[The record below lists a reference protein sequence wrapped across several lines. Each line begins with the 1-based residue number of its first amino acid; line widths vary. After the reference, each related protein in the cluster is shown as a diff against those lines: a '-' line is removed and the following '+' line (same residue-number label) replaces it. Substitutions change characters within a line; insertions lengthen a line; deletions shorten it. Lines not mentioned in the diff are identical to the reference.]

1 MNAPGRRAT
10 DFKSSTAVKFGL
22 AFGLL
27 GACLIVDAVLG
38 SSHASPSVL
47 LGVVAAGFVVGGGAA
62 LLTARRLHRAIAY
75 NIERQDAIRIAFE
88 ENLKQGLK
96 ALANG
101 DLTVHLE
108 AKTKAIKPDQ
118 RGDDL
123 GELSRATEAIRALF
137 LDCYV
142 DYNQATEKLRELVAR
157 VSSTARSVGDSC
169 GQMAATSDETGRATA
184 EIAQAIEHVAQGAE
198 RQVQV
203 IDTARRAADEVASAV
218 AESAQ
223 QAEQTAEVAGRAHE
237 TAQQGVAAAE
247 QADTAM
253 RSVQESSEA
262 VSTAIRELADKSEQ
276 IGEIVQTITG
286 IAEQTNLLALNA
298 AIEAARAGE
307 QGRGFAVVAEE
318 VRKLAE
324 ESQKAAEQISRLIS
338 AIQHDTAAAVDVVEE
353 GAKKTADGAL
363 VVEQARNAFLTIVDA
378 VEDMNARVEQIA
390 GATQEITAA
399 ASTMRESIAEAATV
413 AEESSASTEQVS
425 ASTEE
430 TSAST
435 EQVAASA
442 AEMASNADALRAL
455 VGNFQLK
462 LDTSSGSQT
471 DVIAAALEA
480 HEAWNAKLRQAI
492 ETGDCPTSVEQAGR
506 DDACTFGKWLHGNP
520 SFQREHPEQWQKL
533 HDLHEQFHRLAA
545 SVLER
550 ALSGRKAEAERL
562 ARATEFETVKQQLRS
577 ALTATRV

>member
-1 MNAPGRRAT
+1 MKAPARKAT
-10 DFKSSTAVKFGL
+10 NLRSATAVKFGL

-38 SSHASPSVL
+38 SSHASPRVL
-47 LGVVAAGFVVGGGAA
+47 FGVAAAGLVVGGGAA
-62 LLTARRLHRAIAY
+62 LFIARRLHTALAY
-75 NIERQDAIRIAFE
+75 NIERQGAIHVAFE
-88 ENLKQGLK
+88 NNLKHGLK

-108 AKTKAIKPDQ
+108 AKTKAIEPDQ

-123 GELSRATEAIRALF
+123 GELSRATESMRALF

-142 DYNQATEKLRELVAR
+142 DYNQATEKLRDLVAR
-157 VSSTARSVGDSC
+157 VSSTASSVGESS
-169 GQMAATSDETGRATA
+169 GQMAATADETGRATA
-184 EIAQAIEHVAQGAE
+184 EIARAIEHVAHGAE

-203 IDTARRAADEVASAV
+203 IDTARRAADEVVSTV
-218 AESAQ
+218 TESAE
-223 QAEQTAEVAGRAHE
+223 QAEQTVEVAGRAHE

-247 QADTAM
+247 EADTAM
-253 RSVQESSEA
+253 RSVRDSSDA
-262 VSTAIRELADKSEQ
+262 VSTAIRELSEKSEQ

-324 ESQKAAEQISRLIS
+324 ESQKAAEQISQLIS
-338 AIQHDTAAAVDVVEE
+338 AIQYDTAAAVDVVQD

-363 VVEQARNAFLTIVDA
+363 VVEQARNAFLTIVEA
-378 VEDMNARVEQIA
+378 VEDMNTRVEQIA
-390 GATQEITAA
+390 AATQQITAA
-399 ASTMRESIAEAATV
+399 TSTMQESIAEAAAV

-425 ASTEE
+425 ASTEQ

-435 EQVAASA
+435 EQVAATA

-455 VGNFQLK
+455 VGNFQLR
-462 LDTSSGSQT
+462 LDAGAGSET
-471 DVIAAALEA
+471 EVMAAALEA

-492 ETGDCPTSVEQAGR
+492 ETGDCPTPVEQAAR

-520 SFQREHPEQWQKL
+520 TFQREHPDQWQKL

-545 SVLER
+545 AVLEC

-577 ALTATRV
+577 ALTAIRV

>member
-1 MNAPGRRAT
+1 MNAPGRMAT
-10 DFKSSTAVKFGL
+10 NFKSATAVKFGL

-38 SSHASPSVL
+38 SSHASSSVL
-47 LGVVAAGFVVGGGAA
+47 FGVAAAGLVVIGGVV
-62 LLTARRLHRAIAY
+62 LLTARRLHTALAY
-75 NIERQDAIRIAFE
+75 NIERQDAIHVAFE
-88 ENLKQGLK
+88 ENLKRGLK

-108 AKTKAIKPDQ
+108 AKTKAIEPDQ

-123 GELSRATEAIRALF
+123 GELSRATESMRALF
-137 LDCYV
+137 LECYV
-142 DYNQATEKLRELVAR
+142 DYNQATEKLRDLVAR
-157 VSSTARSVGDSC
+157 VSSTARSVGDSS
-169 GQMAATSDETGRATA
+169 GQMAATSDETGKATA

-218 AESAQ
+218 TESAK
-223 QAEQTAEVAGRAHE
+223 QAEQTAAVAGRAQE
-237 TAQQGVAAAE
+237 TAQQGVTAAE

-253 RSVQESSEA
+253 RSVRDSSEA

-286 IAEQTNLLALNA
+286 IAGQTNLLALNA

-307 QGRGFAVVAEE
+307 HGRGFAVVAEE

-338 AIQHDTAAAVDVVEE
+338 AIQHDTAAAVDVVQD

-363 VVEQARNAFLTIVDA
+363 VVEQVRNAFLTIVDA
-378 VEDMNARVEQIA
+378 VGDMNARVEQIA
-390 GATQEITAA
+390 AATQEITAA
-399 ASTMRESIAEAATV
+399 TSTMQESIAEAATV

-442 AEMASNADALRAL
+442 AEMASSADALRAL
-455 VGNFQLK
+455 VANFQLQ
-462 LDTSSGSQT
+462 LDTDGGSQA
-471 DVIAAALEA
+471 DVMAAALEA

-492 ETGDCPTSVEQAGR
+492 KTGDCPTPVEQAGR
-506 DDACTFGKWLHGNP
+506 DDVCTFGKWLHGNP
-520 SFQREHPEQWQKL
+520 SFQREYPEQWQKL
-533 HDLHEQFHRLAA
+533 HVLHEQFHRLAA
-545 SVLER
+545 GVLEC
-550 ALSGRKAEAERL
+550 AVSGRKAEAERL
-562 ARATEFETVKQQLRS
+562 GRATEFETVKQQLRS

>member
-1 MNAPGRRAT
+1 MSAPSRKTTGL
-10 DFKSSTAVKFGL
+10 KSSTAAKFGL
-22 AFGLL
+22 AIGLL

-38 SSHASPSVL
+38 AAHASSTVL
-47 LGVVAAGFVVGGGAA
+47 FGIAVVGLVVGGGLAFV
-62 LLTARRLHRAIAY
+62 TARRLRTALAY
-75 NIERQDAIRIAFE
+75 NLVRQDAIHVAFE
-88 ENLKQGLK
+88 DNLKHGLK

-108 AKTKAIKPDQ
+108 AKTKPIEPDQ

-123 GELSRATEAIRALF
+123 GELSRAVEGMRALF

-142 DYNQATEKLRELVAR
+142 DYNQATEKLRDLVAR
-157 VSSTARSVGDSC
+157 VSTTARSVGDNS
-169 GQMAATSDETGRATA
+169 GQMAATSDETGRAAA

-203 IDTARRAADEVASAV
+203 IDDARRAAVEVASAIT
-218 AESAQ
+218 ESAE
-223 QAEQTAEVAGRAHE
+223 QAEQAAEVAGRARD
-237 TAQQGVAAAE
+237 TAQEGVAAAE

-253 RSVQESSEA
+253 RSVRDSSEA
-262 VSTAIRELADKSEQ
+262 VSTAIGQLAEKSEQ

-324 ESQKAAEQISRLIS
+324 ESQKAAEQISQLIGS
-338 AIQHDTAAAVDVVEE
+338 IQHDTAAAVDVVQD
-353 GAKKTADGAL
+353 GAKKTADGAV
-363 VVEQARNAFLTIVDA
+363 VVEQTRKAFLTIVDA
-378 VEDMNARVEQIA
+378 VEDMNARVQQIA
-390 GATQEITAA
+390 AATQEITAA
-399 ASTMRESIAEAATV
+399 TSTMQESISEAATV
-413 AEESSASTEQVS
+413 AQESSASTEQVS

-435 EQVAASA
+435 EEVAASA

-455 VGNFQLK
+455 VGNFQLS
-462 LDTSSGSQT
+462 LDAGGGSQT
-471 DVIAAALEA
+471 EGFTAALEA
-480 HEAWNAKLRQAI
+480 HDAWNAKLRRAI
-492 ETGDCPTSVEQAGR
+492 ETGDCPTPVEQARR
-506 DDACTFGKWLHGNP
+506 DDACTFGKWLHGNT
-520 SFQREHPEQWQKL
+520 SFQSEHPEQWQKL

-545 SVLER
+545 GVLER
-550 ALSGRKAEAERL
+550 ALSGRKAEAEQL
-562 ARATEFETVKQQLRS
+562 ARAPEFEKVKQQLRS